1 MLRVYVSLLG
11 FSKSTKRRIASRIEE
26 IWWIHCCWTVRE
38 VQGTLYCHRKKN
50 PIPGLCCETPLVLY
64 ELFPKIKEGRL
75 NNCMSAWIDKNR
87 KGFFSIGCLDR
98 EVGSLQKWE
107 TPQNSLQ
114 NDIRKI
120 IPLSWGLALLL
131 DNHLK
136 GKKFFSNEDILTVIR
151 ILQKK
156 DFVATGPHQIKNGNI
171 FIQIFFKRKK
181 PERTPP
187 NNNWKLHNKFSV

>member
-1 MLRVYVSLLG
+1 MVAWIEKWVPYKNG
-11 FSKSTKRRIASRIEE
+11 KHRRIRY
-26 IWWIHCCWTVRE
+26 VRY
-38 VQGTLYCHRKKN
+38 VT
-50 PIPGLCCETPLVLY
+50 
-64 ELFPKIKEGRL
+64 
-75 NNCMSAWIDKNR
+75 
-87 KGFFSIGCLDR
+87 
-98 EVGSLQKWE
+98 
-107 TPQNSLQ
+107 
-114 NDIRKI
+114 
-120 IPLSWGLALLL
+120 WGLALLL

-187 NNNWKLHNKFSV
+187 NNNWKLHNKFPV